1 MRLATAADY
10 AAVRAFYNQL
20 IDDMENLPYHPM
32 WDKEGH
38 PSDAYLQSAMAG
50 GELWLAEHAGLV
62 VAALIVNQAANEG
75 YLSVPWK
82 VQAAPGEYTILHAFG
97 VDIRHQGDRNP
108 RLFQGEKDTGGRDVG
123 DAQTDDVTARLGK
136 RPYLTQGRPCVVGVG
151 IGHGLYGDGGAAP
164 DDQVSYLDGATLTA
178 RGVRHFR
185 VPFLKNLKTGA

>member
-1 MRLATAADY
+1 MNHLPEGYSMRLATAADY

-50 GELWLAEHAGLV
+50 GELWLAEHAGQV

-97 VDIRHQGDRNP
+97 VDIRHQGRGLGSAMMRCVIDRERAAGRKAI
-108 RLFQGEKDTGGRDVG
+108 RLDLIDFNLPTQKAYLRMGFQKCAEVRLYYPEVG
-123 DAQTDDVTARLGK
+123 WQLFHMFELAL
-136 RPYLTQGRPCVVGVG
+136 
-151 IGHGLYGDGGAAP
+151 
-164 DDQVSYLDGATLTA
+164 
-178 RGVRHFR
+178 
-185 VPFLKNLKTGA
+185 